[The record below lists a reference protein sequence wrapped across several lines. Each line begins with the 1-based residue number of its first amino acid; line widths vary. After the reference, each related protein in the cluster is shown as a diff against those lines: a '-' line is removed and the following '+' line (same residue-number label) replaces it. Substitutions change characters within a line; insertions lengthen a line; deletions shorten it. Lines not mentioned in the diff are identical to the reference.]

1 MRRVI
6 KTSIL
11 SIGILSSL
19 VLINSSVNAEE
30 DYIGI
35 NKNSEISADIAS
47 LGLNMNTYFQTDD
60 TDQNAWH
67 LVAMAEDYNS
77 YEDGSGVWLYFYNPY
92 SNATYEA
99 VGYDSPSDYMFEASF
114 DLYLDDD
121 TVVDEKIEL
130 EGNPLAST
138 TKTLNNNWYK
148 VFCECED
155 YYSKSVY
162 RKYVCTSSYIDF
174 IYGNYDEIGDAMHD
188 SKSIYSYDVDFTFKT
203 SYETIEGT
211 ELKTTTTTID
221 TTFDT
226 VAVMQSKLV
235 QPVVYMANY
244 SNLFSN
250 IWNGFYADLIKGDD
264 KFCVL
269 WFINF
274 TLDKEYPDLNYARIS
289 YKKNTYGYKYY
300 VTASYGGYEGNM
312 GYYNNIDTITEKVN
326 TISSW
331 ADYGIT
337 SSSSEIREIT
347 PGEYKYSWGSL
358 KYSFNYFATS
368 EQRVDE
374 FEDADF
380 DKTVFTDYDYSIC
393 FAKSTE
399 YQTKKSGGFWK
410 RLLTGGIMWNFD
422 TYDDVQ
428 LLRIGYMENGEQ
440 KYVKVIDNKET
451 PSDAIAVVAKV
462 ESVLRSIWSLL
473 GSAVLACA
481 AALLLFIFITK
492 FVLAYVRR
500 R

>member
-35 NKNSEISADIAS
+35 NKNSEISADIAT
-47 LGLNMNTYFQTDD
+47 LGLNMNTYFQTND

-77 YEDGSGVWLYFYNPY
+77 YEEGSGVWLYFYNPY

-121 TVVDEKIEL
+121 TAVDEKIEL

-174 IYGNYDEIGDAMHD
+174 IYGNYDDIGDAMHD

-203 SYETIEGT
+203 SHETIEGT
-211 ELKTTTTTID
+211 DLKTTTTTIN

-235 QPVVYMANY
+235 QPIVYTAEY
-244 SNLFSN
+244 SNWFSN
-250 IWNGFYADLIKGDD
+250 MWNSWYADVKGDD
-264 KFCVL
+264 EFCVL

-289 YKKNTYGYKYY
+289 YKKNTYGYSLSIGEFFK
-300 VTASYGGYEGNM
+300 
-312 GYYNNIDTITEKVN
+312 NNTDLIADHINE
-326 TISSW
+326 ISLR
-331 ADYGIT
+331 ADHGIIST
-337 SSSSEIREIT
+337 SSEIREIT
-347 PGEYKYSWGSL
+347 PGAYKYSWGSL

-393 FAKSTE
+393 FAKSIE
-399 YQTKKSGGFWK
+399 GFHEKSGWFNKIINNGYYT
-410 RLLTGGIMWNFD
+410 LD

-451 PSDAIAVVAKV
+451 PSDAVAVVAKV